1 MTMSDSMR
9 VSAKHV
15 IVELLSAGPIFGDN
29 MPVRELV
36 RAAQAFGIAEN
47 SVRVAIV
54 RLRADG
60 IVESTERGHYLLGPA
75 ARPVDE
81 RVKRW
86 RNAEDQMCPWDGSWI
101 GAFTADLPRTDRPAL
116 RKRSR
121 ALRFLGFRD
130 LRPGFHVRPNNLAG
144 SLEDLRAR
152 LVRLGL
158 EPTASVFRLTDLS
171 KADDTLARDLWDVK
185 SMRAVYADVID
196 QLDTMTANFGKM
208 PVEEAVRESFLV
220 GREAIRWIVLDP
232 LLPEPLV
239 PASERHALIESMRRF
254 DAGARVV
261 WRKYLEDIASES

>member
-1 MTMSDSMR
+1 MATDSMR

-15 IVELLSAGPIFGDN
+15 IVELLSAGPIIGDSI
-29 MPVRELV
+29 PVRQLV

-60 IVESTERGHYLLGPA
+60 IVESTERGHYQLGPA

-86 RNAEDQMCPWDGSWI
+86 RDAESQMCAWDGSWI

-121 ALRFLGFRD
+121 ALRLLGFRD
-130 LRPGFHVRPNNLAG
+130 LRPGLHIRPNNLSG
-144 SLEDLRAR
+144 TLDDLRAR
-152 LVRLGL
+152 LGRLGL
-158 EPTASVFRLTDLS
+158 ESGATVFRISDLS
-171 KADDTLARDLWDVK
+171 KSDEQLARGLWDVK
-185 SMRAVYADVID
+185 SMRAVYADLVD
-196 QLDTMTANFGKM
+196 QLDAMTKAFPTMPT
-208 PVEEAVRESFLV
+208 EEAVRESFLV

-232 LLPEPLV
+232 LLPEPLL
-239 PASERHALIESMRRF
+239 PAEERRAMIEAMRRF
-254 DAGARVV
+254 DTGARVI
-261 WRKYLEDIASES
+261 WRKYLEDIAAED

>member
-1 MTMSDSMR
+1 MATDSMR

-15 IVELLSAGPIFGDN
+15 IVELLSAGPITGDH

-86 RNAEDQMCPWDGSWI
+86 RDAESLMSPWDGSWI
-101 GAFTADLPRTDRPAL
+101 CAFTADLPRTDRPAL
-116 RKRSR
+116 RKRAR
-121 ALRFLGFRD
+121 ALRLLGFRD
-130 LRPGFHVRPNNLAG
+130 LRDGLHVRPNNLSG
-144 SLEDLRAR
+144 TLDELRSR

-158 EPTASVFRLTDLS
+158 EPGATVFRVSDLS
-171 KADDTLARDLWDVK
+171 TLDEERARGLWDVA
-185 SMRAVYADVID
+185 SLRAVYADLVE
-196 QLDTMTANFGKM
+196 QLDKMTAAF
-208 PVEEAVRESFLV
+208 PSLAIEETIRESFMV
-220 GREAIRWIVLDP
+220 GREAIRLIVLDP
-232 LLPEPLV
+232 LLPERLIPS
-239 PASERHALIESMRRF
+239 SERRALIESMRRF
-254 DAGARVV
+254 DSSARVY
-261 WRKYLEDIASES
+261 WRKYLEDIAAVS